1 MAFNKAK
8 VLEDIN
14 KLVQKGDYNKAIL
27 EYERVL
33 KIDPRDYKLRQ
44 RLGDL
49 YLRLSQKKEAVD
61 QLMLVAEGYIKD
73 GFNLQAIA
81 IYRQIL
87 RIEPRKYEVY
97 DKIADL
103 YHKHGLHG
111 DAVNHLRMLADAYEK
126 EKKLS
131 EAMQTWEKIISIAPD
146 SIIYRG
152 KLIEFYLKQGLYSRA
167 TEKLKQSIDYLK
179 SKGRYEDVEILINKF
194 PGLIEEDK
202 TLNIHI
208 ARSLYNTGKY
218 KEALSKIELLL
229 NTDPNNDEYYC
240 LKGHCHTALGDLNA
254 AKEAFKNALKI
265 NPESLDAKKGILK
278 VFIKEKNIIDFLLTL
293 EELYKQMI
301 AKKQYDEL
309 KAILDSFY
317 VYLPNEKK
325 IIKMYV
331 DLFRTK
337 GEINNL
343 IERLKKLA
351 ALYVEDNEINEA
363 AKCYKEILAI
373 DPYEPSAVSFFNTY
387 KPQGRENIEEQK
399 MIGDEVFEEELEVVS
414 ELQLELEEVESY
426 LKYGLLNKAKQK
438 LEELSIK
445 YQDSLEIKELW
456 LKYFETTKDKEG
468 LLIVLKDLINIYKFQ
483 ENFDRVNIYQ
493 KRYDELV
500 GEKEGI
506 EMPQQEVVEDIEVI
520 EEKEVGVPVE
530 MEQVEKLKE
539 ETNVEEMFLEADF
552 YTKNGLIDDAIKV
565 YENILKIQ
573 PDNIKAKE
581 ALEKLKVREKE
592 PTEEILETKEE
603 VTKEQKEGYFDIS
616 KEIMKEI
623 EEEGKL
629 DGIFKSEAEKITFE
643 ELLKEFK
650 NKISQEIDENDLET
664 HYNLGIAYKEMGLLD
679 DAIHEFVLTSRFLN
693 KAYDSYTMIAACFA
707 EKKEYKKAIEFYKKA
722 LLMPEVPKDRI
733 AGTYLEMG
741 YLFEKLGELD
751 KALFSFK
758 KAHDMDNDLKI
769 AKVKIDEI
777 ISKNPLST
785 KILENPD
792 MEL

>member
-1 MAFNKAK
+1 MGFNKAK

-14 KLVQKGDYNKAIL
+14 KLVQKGDYNKAIV

-33 KIDPRDYKLRQ
+33 RIDPKDYKLRQ
-44 RLGDL
+44 RLGDV
-49 YLRLSQKKEAVD
+49 YLRLGKKKEAVD
-61 QLMLVAEGYIKD
+61 QLMLVADGYIKD

-103 YHKHGLHG
+103 YNKQGLHG
-111 DAVNHLRMLADAYEK
+111 DAVNHLRMLADIYEK
-126 EKKLS
+126 EKKLN

-194 PGLIEEDK
+194 PGLVEEDK

-208 ARSLYNTGKY
+208 ARSLYNAGKY
-218 KEALSKIELLL
+218 KESLSKIEVLL

-240 LKGHCHTALGDLNA
+240 LKGHCHAALGDLNA

-373 DPYEPSAVSFFNTY
+373 DPYEPSAVSFFKTY
-387 KPQGRENIEEQK
+387 QPQEQKNIEE
-399 MIGDEVFEEELEVVS
+399 EVFEEELEVVS
-414 ELQLELEEVESY
+414 ELQLELQEVESH
-426 LKYGLLNKAKQK
+426 LKYGLLNKAKQR
-438 LEELSIK
+438 LEELSVK
-445 YQDSLEIKELW
+445 YNDSLEVKELW

-468 LLIVLKDLINIYKFQ
+468 LMIVLRDLINVYKTQ
-483 ENFDRVNIYQ
+483 ENYDRANYYQ
-493 KRYDELV
+493 KRFDEIFGV
-500 GEKEGI
+500 IKKDEF
-506 EMPQQEVVEDIEVI
+506 PQEEVVEDIELI
-520 EEKEVGVPVE
+520 EETEAYIPNEGE
-530 MEQVEKLKE
+530 RVEKPQE
-539 ETNVEEMFLEADF
+539 EINVEEMFLEADF
-552 YTKNGLIDDAIKV
+552 YIKNGLIDDARKV

-581 ALEKLKVREKE
+581 AIEKLKSHEKE
-592 PTEEILETKEE
+592 TTEKIIEMEGE
-603 VTKEQKEGYFDIS
+603 VRKEQKEGFFDIS

-623 EEEGKL
+623 KEEEKL
-629 DGIFKSEAEKITFE
+629 QGIFKSEAEKITFE

-650 NKISQEIDENDLET
+650 SKISQEIDENDVET

-679 DAIHEFVLTSRFLN
+679 EAIQEFILTSRFLN
-693 KAYDSYTMIAACFA
+693 KAYDSYTMIAACLA
-707 EKKEYKKAIEFYKKA
+707 EKKEYRKSIEFYKKA
-722 LLMPEVPKDRI
+722 LLMPDVPKDRI

-741 YLFEKLGELD
+741 YIFENLGELD

-758 KAHDMDNDLKI
+758 KAFDMDSNLNI

-792 MEL
+792 VEL

>member
-8 VLEDIN
+8 VLEDIT
-14 KLVQKGDYNKAIL
+14 KLVQKGDYSRAIA

-33 KIDPRDYKLRQ
+33 KIEPKDYKLRQ
-44 RLGDL
+44 RLGEL
-49 YLRLSQKKEAVD
+49 YLRLGKKKEAVD
-61 QLMLVAEGYIKD
+61 QLMLVAEGYIRD

-103 YHKHGLHG
+103 YNKQGLQG

-126 EKKLS
+126 ERKIG

-146 SIIYRG
+146 NIIYRA
-152 KLIEFYLKQGLYSRA
+152 KLIEFYLKQGLYSRS

-179 SKGRYEDVEILINKF
+179 SKGRYEDVELLINKF

-202 TLNIHI
+202 TLNIHL
-208 ARSLYNTGKY
+208 ARSLYNAGKY
-218 KEALSKIELLL
+218 KEALSKVDLLL
-229 NTDPNNDEYYC
+229 NSDPNNDEYYC
-240 LKGHCHTALGDLNA
+240 LKGHCYTALGDLNA
-254 AKEAFKNALKI
+254 GKEAFKNALKI
-265 NPESLDAKKGILK
+265 NPESLDAKKGILR
-278 VFIKEKNIIDFLLTL
+278 VLIKEKNTIDFLLAL
-293 EELYKQMI
+293 EELYKQLM

-309 KAILDSFY
+309 KTILDSFY

-343 IERLKKLA
+343 IEKLKKLGT
-351 ALYVEDNEINEA
+351 LYVEDNDINEA

-373 DPYEPSAVSFFNTY
+373 DPYEPSAVSFFKTY
-387 KPQGRENIEEQK
+387 KPQEQKVIEE
-399 MIGDEVFEEELEVVS
+399 EFFEEELEEIS
-414 ELQLELEEVESY
+414 ELQLELQEVESH

-438 LEELSIK
+438 LEELSTK
-445 YQDSLEIKELW
+445 YQDSLEVKELW
-456 LKYFETTKDKEG
+456 LKYFEATKDKEG
-468 LLIVLKDLINIYKFQ
+468 LLIVLKDLINIYKSQ
-483 ENFDRVNIYQ
+483 ENFDKVNIYQ
-493 KRYDELV
+493 SKYNELA
-500 GEKEGI
+500 I
-506 EMPQQEVVEDIEVI
+506 EDKVIEIFKDEVVEDIELI
-520 EEKEVGVPVE
+520 EEAEENIPVE
-530 MEQVEKLKE
+530 EEHIEKPQQ

-552 YTKNGLIDDAIKV
+552 YIKNGLIDDARKV

-581 ALEKLKVREKE
+581 AIEKLTVPEEKA
-592 PTEEILETKEE
+592 TEGIVEAKEGIAE
-603 VTKEQKEGYFDIS
+603 EQKEGFFDIS
-616 KEIMKEI
+616 KEIIKEI
-623 EEEGKL
+623 EEEEKL
-629 DGIFKSEAEKITFE
+629 QGIFKSEAEKITFE

-650 NKISQEIDENDLET
+650 SKISQEIDENDVET

-679 DAIHEFVLTSRFLN
+679 EAIQEFVLTSRFLN
-693 KAYDSYTMIAACFA
+693 KAYDSYTMIAACLG
-707 EKKEYKKAIEFYKKA
+707 EKREYRKAIEFYKKA
-722 LLMPEVPKDRI
+722 LLMPDVPKDKI
-733 AGTYLEMG
+733 AGTYLEIG
-741 YLFEKLGELD
+741 YIFENLGELD

-758 KAHDMDNDLKI
+758 KAYDMDNNLNVAKI
-769 AKVKIDEI
+769 KIDEI

-792 MEL
+792 VEL